1 MQPATSAAPVR
12 SQPAYAPLAWDL
24 PGRTHLLLADARD
37 PAAAAALAARLAA
50 SAPPAALQLITCGP
64 SRALQDLAPARHVA
78 TATPDEA
85 IGALE
90 SALAQACMGLR
101 LYLAGPEDL
110 LWQSSRIAAAA
121 GLGED
126 AIRRERLGPPAR
138 PLWCV
143 HCRHRHP
150 AVRDSLQ
157 VCEGCGRTL
166 LVRDHFSRRLGA
178 YMGVQADAEVPGLL
192 PEVRELES

>member
-12 SQPAYAPLAWDL
+12 SQPAYAPLAWDPL
-24 PGRTHLLLADARD
+24 GRTHLLLLDTRD
-37 PAAAAALAARLAA
+37 PAAAALVARLAM
-50 SAPPAALQLITCGP
+50 SAPSAALQVITCGP
-64 SRALQDLAPARHVA
+64 AGVLQDLASTRHMA
-78 TATPDEA
+78 TATPTEA
-85 IGALE
+85 VDALE
-90 SALAQACMGLR
+90 AALARACMGLR

-110 LWQSSRIAAAA
+110 LWQASRVAAAA

-126 AIRRERLGPPAR
+126 VIRRERLGPPAR

-150 AVRDSLQ
+150 AVRESLQ